1 MAIPIPVELDRCDS
15 APAGGFLTESCSLPE
30 GWERGISFQDTACLT
45 PTVMG
50 ECPACDV
57 PGLKDAQTAGTETF
71 RPVSL
76 IQAVECSTFSGIDVA
91 AVARDGLDATA
102 GYALARELLT
112 GEAAR
117 RDANP
122 RAQGDQ
128 SNPSLQSHAVDLGT
142 AFTDIISAVGCLEQA
157 LADTTAGRRGVIL
170 VGPQL
175 ALEMWPFLVR
185 TGDGLFTITGTRV
198 IVDGGFDGR
207 PPLANV
213 SPGDSPGDPCLPWN
227 TTGGPAAGD
236 ELYIYGTSSVW
247 GGVRSPG
254 RTLGDID
261 RANNT
266 ATARDERI
274 ALSAFTPCATFAVGS
289 SIPAACSSR
298 SNVTDPDP
306 DLSPLQPFDA

>member
-1 MAIPIPVELDRCDS
+1 MPIPIPVELDRC
-15 APAGGFLTESCSLPE
+15 APASAGGFLSGSCPLPQ
-30 GWERGISFQDTACLT
+30 GWERGISFNDTSCLT

-50 ECPACDV
+50 ECPPCDI
-57 PGLKDAQTAGTETF
+57 PGLKDAQRAGTETF
-71 RPVSL
+71 RPVAL
-76 IQAVECSTFSGIDVA
+76 IQAVECSTFGGIDVQ

-122 RAQGDQ
+122 RAQGDL
-128 SNPSLQSHAVDLGT
+128 SNPSLQTHAIDLGT
-142 AFTDIISAVGCLEQA
+142 GFDDIIAAVGCLEQA

-185 TGDGLFTITGTRV
+185 EGGNLFTITGTRV

-207 PPLANV
+207 PPV
-213 SPGDSPGDPCLPWN
+213 GSPADDSPGDPCVPWN
-227 TTGGPAAGD
+227 TTGGPVAGD
-236 ELYIYGTSSVW
+236 ELWIYGTSAIW
-247 GGVRSPG
+247 AGVG
-254 RTLGDID
+254 ATGMLGDVN

-266 ATARDERI
+266 ATARDERV
-274 ALSAFTPCATFAVGS
+274 ALAAFTPCATFAVGS
-289 SIPAACSSR
+289 SIAAACTSR
-298 SNVTDPDP
+298 SNVADE
-306 DLSPLQPFDA
+306 SPGPEPIPSP